1 MRVLRNTGQSTAR
14 APRSEQSV
22 GLASGLAAYGLWGV
36 LPLYFA
42 LVAAAHP
49 VELVANRVV
58 WSLVFC
64 AVLVTATRQ
73 WGRLRRLA
81 ADRRAIGWL
90 TLAACLI
97 AVNWLTFTFAVLGG
111 NALEASLGYFINP
124 LVSTALGVVL
134 LGERLSRLQWLAVAI
149 ALAAVLVLAIGH
161 GSVPWVALTL
171 AFSFGLYGFAKKK
184 IGPGATAV
192 TGLTLE
198 TAVLVLPAGAVM
210 VWFAASGTATLTAL
224 GPAHF
229 WLLAASG
236 VITATP
242 LLFFG
247 AAASRLPLSMIGT
260 LQYIAPLMQFVIAL
274 TIFGEPMP
282 LERWIGFSLV
292 WVAIVVL
299 SVDLFRR
306 RPRSVAGRSGTAP
319 QPARESPTS

>member
-1 MRVLRNTGQSTAR
+1 MPRVRTSGNAGRASAR

-49 VELVANRVV
+49 VELVANRVL
-58 WSLVFC
+58 WSLLFC
-64 AVLVTATRQ
+64 AVLVTMTRQ
-73 WGRLRRLA
+73 WGRLRIVA
-81 ADRRAIGWL
+81 ADRRALGWL
-90 TLAACLI
+90 ALAACLI

-134 LGERLSRLQWLAVAI
+134 LGERLSRMQWLAVVV
-149 ALAAVLVLAIGH
+149 ALAAVLVLAVGH

-184 IGPGATAV
+184 VGPGTTAV

-198 TAVLVLPAGAVM
+198 TAVLVVPAAAVM
-210 VWFAASGTATLTAL
+210 AWFAATGTATLTSL

-229 WLLAASG
+229 WLMAASG
-236 VITATP
+236 IITATP

-260 LQYIAPLMQFVIAL
+260 LQYIAPVMQFVIAL
-274 TIFGEPMP
+274 SVFHEPMP
-282 LERWIGFSLV
+282 LERWIGFGLV
-292 WVAIVVL
+292 WVAIVIL
-299 SVDLFRR
+299 SLDLVRR
-306 RPRSVAGRSGTAP
+306 RPRTRAAARTAVE
-319 QPARESPTS
+319 PA